1 MAASVAADTLMR
13 EVYFM
18 SMHED
23 EAPKLSARL
32 WRHRSKAALHALDTH
47 SLSEIE
53 EGKLD
58 RELDRAETNSG
69 ESMRSAAHHEGPRR
83 KSSET

>member
-1 MAASVAADTLMR
+1 MAISIAAHTLVI

-18 SMHED
+18 SIHED
-23 EAPKLSARL
+23 QAPKLSVRL
-32 WRHRSKAALHALDTH
+32 WRHRSKAALHALENH
-47 SLSEIE
+47 SLSEID

-69 ESMRSAAHHEGPRR
+69 ESMRSVAHRERLHRDR
-83 KSSET
+83 NET